1 MTVKELIETLGQ
13 LDGNQ
18 RVMVG
23 SSWDIFRVFECEYS
37 REGQPL
43 EKFVRLISDGDKAE

>member
-1 MTVKELIETLGQ
+1 MTVEELIEELKQ
-13 LDGNQ
+13 FDGSR

-23 SSWDIFRVFECEYS
+23 SSWDIFGVFEDEFI